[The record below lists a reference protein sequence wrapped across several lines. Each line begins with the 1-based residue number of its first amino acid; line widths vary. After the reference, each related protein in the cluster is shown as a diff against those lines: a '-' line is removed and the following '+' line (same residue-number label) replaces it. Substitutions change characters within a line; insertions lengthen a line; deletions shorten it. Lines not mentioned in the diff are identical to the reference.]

1 MKLVRVSSS
10 QDPDADEVC
19 PNRFGWAVFKVHPPL
34 DPDALFLSR
43 SAHDPIFVSTMRFG
57 LVEGFDQVT
66 VAGFIAR
73 DAQEELLDSR
83 LPWCGPPF
91 GERPWGVFNDS
102 PRGQLILPPTNYRPS
117 IHKGR
122 GRVIGTGAILPSTSL
137 PDQGR
142 RPARE
147 QLIPVQC
154 IMAGF
159 GVVFRAWAAK
169 LANHAVPVES
179 ATRHFCRLLRYA
191 DCLDAWTHMLSADA
205 IALINERRN
214 LTPLFF
220 IQSAIKA

>member
-1 MKLVRVSSS
+1 MGDELRVFRSPFIGRDRMKLVRVSFPRTRTQMRS
-10 QDPDADEVC
+10 ARTVLA
-19 PNRFGWAVFKVHPPL
+19 G
-34 DPDALFLSR
+34 LFSR
-43 SAHDPIFVSTMRFG
+43 STRRWTRMRFFSQG
-57 LVEGFDQVT
+57 PPTTRFLFPRCVLGWSKVDQVT

-147 QLIPVQC
+147 QLIPVQS
-154 IMAGF
+154 IMAGLGPDF
-159 GVVFRAWAAK
+159 HSMGRNFVHRREHSWF
-169 LANHAVPVES
+169 S
-179 ATRHFCRLLRYA
+179 ALGRKSRC
-191 DCLDAWTHMLSADA
+191 
-205 IALINERRN
+205 
-214 LTPLFF
+214 
-220 IQSAIKA
+220 